1 MAGSEDRPAGAKTQK
16 WLQRSVQLHHT
27 SECTADQLQT
37 NDHLCGAQQSADS
50 LAFAGSELLEGE
62 EVYILKECPPA
73 QSIGKTVMDKGYM
86 FIWDPREQVPYLI
99 PPSIV
104 PKCRLR
110 IPRKHRICASTV
122 VEYVPQYDE
131 KVKPIRFVPPERL
144 QPLGAIDAT
153 PAETTPDPVSDEE
166 YTPSVAADDVS
177 EPVESVED
185 ASPRS
190 SAVGSETAEAFA
202 GGIPPHPD
210 DDKTPI
216 ELAYDGDEARI
227 ADDPTMLKKAAFEE
241 PHILTHYPKNS
252 FCPVCQI
259 SKSTSKRIS
268 RKPDVKDDDF
278 IDPPK
283 GPYEQLSTDDVI
295 MAKGEDFAGKGVGGV
310 KAFHVVRDT
319 YSGAR
324 IAYPMSKRDAS
335 THSKNFRHFLG
346 LKANEVA
353 TRVLVK
359 MDEAGELEQAAHEV
373 GLIPETSLPNRWP
386 HNAMMERDIREE
398 KECCRAIHLQS
409 GLPYSFHTH
418 SYPFACLS
426 MSFDRPSALE
436 PAKTQWEALTRKPF
450 DGVRHSFG
458 QLMYYRDKRVSKR
471 TLEPNMSPCLF
482 LGWRIDAGF
491 RYRYVVRVLDY
502 MDYKVSE
509 HVNVQEVPEAEI
521 YVEDGTPCF
530 PMASVKLAHLK
541 GGSLGVLDDLA
552 RLDMPDIPMKEIPFG
567 LEGADAVPPTP
578 MDPKTRG
585 VYITLDRIIRFSETP
600 GCKACEKKT
609 RYHTPACRKRF
620 AKLVDEERR
629 DLLAKRKEGITV
641 EELPPREP
649 ETAPPTDSSESVTE
663 DESHVIDAT
672 PTVISGLSL
681 SPHTTYRTQL
691 IHTRPESG
699 VPVFGM
705 PSTAQPAQVSKS
717 KKKKKPR
724 KTRPGR
730 CMFEFA
736 CASDSQMH
744 ETFLEMG
751 IPHIAL
757 SKEHLDLDDPQMQA
771 QLHHH
776 ISTCD
781 EIPDLW
787 ASIPC
792 TSGSPWQRIN
802 RMKGGLKFMK
812 RHALQ
817 VKESKRL
824 FAEFAKSAELTLARE
839 GTVTFEWPKGC
850 ESWQRT
856 DVKYFF
862 DSHPEFIPVEFD
874 GCAVGVKSTKGRPI
888 KKRWRLMTTSK
899 AIVDMFSQF
908 QCTHKPHEHDQ
919 AVGRRQLV
927 LHFTQGR

>member
-1 MAGSEDRPAGAKTQK
+1 
-16 WLQRSVQLHHT
+16 
-27 SECTADQLQT
+27 
-37 NDHLCGAQQSADS
+37 
-50 LAFAGSELLEGE
+50 
-62 EVYILKECPPA
+62 
-73 QSIGKTVMDKGYM
+73 
-86 FIWDPREQVPYLI
+86 
-99 PPSIV
+99 
-104 PKCRLR
+104 
-110 IPRKHRICASTV
+110 
-122 VEYVPQYDE
+122 
-131 KVKPIRFVPPERL
+131 
-144 QPLGAIDAT
+144 
-153 PAETTPDPVSDEE
+153 
-166 YTPSVAADDVS
+166 
-177 EPVESVED
+177 
-185 ASPRS
+185 
-190 SAVGSETAEAFA
+190 
-202 GGIPPHPD
+202 
-210 DDKTPI
+210 
-216 ELAYDGDEARI
+216 
-227 ADDPTMLKKAAFEE
+227 
-241 PHILTHYPKNS
+241 
-252 FCPVCQI
+252 
-259 SKSTSKRIS
+259 
-268 RKPDVKDDDF
+268 
-278 IDPPK
+278 
-283 GPYEQLSTDDVI
+283 
-295 MAKGEDFAGKGVGGV
+295 
-310 KAFHVVRDT
+310 
-319 YSGAR
+319 
-324 IAYPMSKRDAS
+324 
-335 THSKNFRHFLG
+335 
-346 LKANEVA
+346 
-353 TRVLVK
+353 
-359 MDEAGELEQAAHEV
+359 
-373 GLIPETSLPNRWP
+373 
-386 HNAMMERDIREE
+386 
-398 KECCRAIHLQS
+398 
-409 GLPYSFHTH
+409 
-418 SYPFACLS
+418 

-450 DGVRHSFG
+450 DGMRHSFG

-521 YVEDGTPCF
+521 YVEDGPPCF
-530 PMASVKLAHLK
+530 PMASVKIAHLK

-585 VYITLDRIIRFSETP
+585 VYITLDRIVRFSETP

-629 DLLAKRKEGITV
+629 DLLDKRKEGITV
-641 EELPPREP
+641 EELPPRET
-649 ETAPPTDSSESVTE
+649 ETAPPTDSSKDATE
-663 DESHVIDAT
+663 DESHIIDAT
-672 PTVISGLSL
+672 PTVIAGLSL

-699 VPVFGM
+699 VPAFGM
-705 PSTAQPAQVSKS
+705 PSSTQPAQASKS
-717 KKKKKPR
+717 KKKKKKKKPR

-792 TSGSPWQRIN
+792 TSGSPWQRVN
-802 RMKGGLKFMK
+802 RVKGVLKFMK

-839 GTVTFEWPKGC
+839 GTVTFEWPKGLKGA
-850 ESWQRT
+850 R
-856 DVKYFF
+856 
-862 DSHPEFIPVEFD
+862 
-874 GCAVGVKSTKGRPI
+874 VGNAQT
-888 KKRWRLMTTSK
+888 
-899 AIVDMFSQF
+899 
-908 QCTHKPHEHDQ
+908 
-919 AVGRRQLV
+919 
-927 LHFTQGR
+927 